1 MRPSLKSS
9 TRGFSLIELL
19 ISMIVGLIVIGAAV
33 QLYSSAMDAS
43 WVIQQRTEMQQDLR
57 AAENLL
63 LKDVSL
69 AGQGFYGVNAE
80 SISLPTTKGNPL
92 YGCTTASPC
101 APAFTYPCVGAGC
114 VPTLYPIM
122 PGYKKG
128 ITPPSGA
135 VKSDVITVVY
145 SDTNLALWCYTFN
158 YANGGNTITL
168 TAPANPP
175 ACSLPAG
182 QTYPLAPN
190 NPYVGLEPGDVIMV
204 SNASGGAAV
213 GEVTSISPANAGNA
227 APNPCSG
234 SPCVGGSTY
243 TITLQNGDPLN
254 LNQSGDPSDLTSL
267 SSPTSIQRI
276 FVVTYY
282 LGNWK
287 DAGGNTTTILYRQVN
302 GLTAVPMV
310 DNIANMQFTYDTYDT
325 NGNLLNATGDG
336 GEAGGTSPNLIR
348 KVNIAHL
355 TIHSQLYGAKG
366 GYMNKGYQSFDVQTS
381 ISARNLSYTN
391 RY

>member
-1 MRPSLKSS
+1 MGPSLKSS
-9 TRGFSLIELL
+9 NRGFSLIELL

-63 LKDVSL
+63 LKDISL

-80 SISLPTTKGNPL
+80 SIPLPTSNGNPL

-101 APAFTYPCVGAGC
+101 APPYTYPCVGVGC

-122 PGYKKG
+122 PGYQKG
-128 ITPPSGA
+128 ITPPGGA
-135 VKSDVITVVY
+135 VKSDVITIVY
-145 SDTNLALWCYTFN
+145 SDTNLALWCYKFT

-168 TAPANPP
+168 NAPANPP

-190 NPYVGLEPGDVIMV
+190 NPYTGLVPGDIVMV
-204 SNASGGAAV
+204 SNASGGAGI
-213 GEVTSISPANAGNA
+213 GEVTGVSPANPANT
-227 APNPCSG
+227 APTPCTDAPCDNG
-234 SPCVGGSTY
+234 SSY

-254 LNQSGDPSDLTSL
+254 LNQSGAANDLTSL
-267 SSPTSIQRI
+267 TSPTSIQRI
-276 FVVTYY
+276 FVITYY

-355 TIHSQLYGAKG
+355 TMHSQLYGAKG

>member
-1 MRPSLKSS
+1 MRPASKYSNH
-9 TRGFSLIELL
+9 GFSLIELL
-19 ISMIVGLIVIGAAV
+19 VSMIVGLIVIGAAV

-43 WVIQQRTEMQQDLR
+43 WEIQQRTEMQQDLR

-63 LKDVSL
+63 LKDISL
-69 AGQGFYGVNAE
+69 AGEGFYGVNAE
-80 SISLPTTKGNPL
+80 SIALPNASGNPL
-92 YGCTTASPC
+92 FGCTTALPC
-101 APAFTYPCVGAGC
+101 APAYTYPCVGAGC

-122 PGYKKG
+122 PGYQKG

-145 SDTNLALWCYTFN
+145 SDTNLALWCYAFT
-158 YANGGNTITL
+158 YTNGGNTIKF
-168 TAPANPP
+168 TAPPNPP
-175 ACSLPAG
+175 SCSMPAG

-190 NPYVGLEPGDVIMV
+190 NPYVGLQPGDVIMV
-204 SNASGGAAV
+204 SNSSGGAAI
-213 GEVTSISPANAGNA
+213 GEVTAVPSNPANNPASPGN
-227 APNPCSG
+227 
-234 SPCVGGSTY
+234 TY
-243 TITLQNGDPLN
+243 TITFQNGDPLN
-254 LNQSGDPSDLTSL
+254 LNQSGATNDLTTL
-267 SSPTSIQRI
+267 ANPTSIQRI

-302 GLTAVPMV
+302 GLQAIPMV
-310 DNIANMQFTYDTYDT
+310 DNIANMQFTYDTYDSS
-325 NGNLLNATGDG
+325 GNLLNATGDG
-336 GEAGGTSPNLIR
+336 GESGGTSPNLIR
-348 KVNIAHL
+348 KINIAHL

-381 ISARNLSYTN
+381 ISARNLSYNN